1 MSIRIVALDSAL
13 VKRLQNGGLDANGQK
28 PERHVCEGGGMMPCR
43 HCLTDIRA
51 GEPYLILAHRPFG
64 SVQPYAEQGPIF
76 LHAEGCARHPDGA
89 DVPAMFRERKDYLIR
104 GYGADDRIVYG
115 TGKIVPP
122 QPWSRRRGNVRQR
135 ARGLH
140 PRALGQQQLL
150 PVPHRSGMSV
160 RPPGAI
166 RRRA

>member
-76 LHAEGCARHPDGA
+76 LHAESCTRHPDGA

-115 TGKIVPP
+115 TGNIVAPAAMVEAA
-122 QPWSRRRGNVRQR
+122 RDMFANARVAYIHVRSASNNCYQARIDR
-135 ARGLH
+135 A
-140 PRALGQQQLL
+140 
-150 PVPHRSGMSV
+150 
-160 RPPGAI
+160 
-166 RRRA
+166 